1 MNGGT
6 TRTRTVSGAIVL
18 PDARI
23 ARLAVDAI
31 RVLSMDA
38 VQAARCG
45 HPGAPMGL
53 APAGYLLWRHVLR
66 HNPANPSWPDRDRF
80 VLSAGHASML
90 VYSVLH
96 LSGYELPLE
105 EIRRFRQWESR
116 TPGHPERGLTPGV
129 ETTTGP
135 LGQGVA
141 NSVGMALAERWLA
154 DRFNRPGHTVVD
166 HATYVLCS
174 DGDLMEGVSHEA
186 AELAG
191 HHRLGKLIW
200 IFDDNGITIEGS
212 TALATSTDQLR
223 RFEGYGW
230 HVQSVA
236 DGNDLSAIG
245 WAVHA
250 ARQETERPSFIAL
263 KTVIAYGSPNKA
275 GTAAAHGAALGE
287 EEVRLTKEALG
298 YPSLEPFWVA
308 EEARREWAEAKPR
321 GEALENEWTEVMA
334 AYRAALPG
342 EAEEFE
348 RFLSGGLPAGWES
361 AVGTAEAG
369 AHSGVASAGSA
380 RAQPESLAVAAKPE
394 ATRSSSGRVLQALA
408 RAIPNL
414 VGGSA
419 DLAPSNNTHIKGA
432 DSFLPDHPG
441 GRNLHFGVREHAM
454 GGILSGM
461 ALHGG
466 LRVYGG
472 TFLIFSDYMRP
483 AIRLAALMG
492 LPVTYVFTHDSIG
505 LGEDGPTHQPIEQLM
520 ALRAIPGLMD
530 FRPADAVETAAAW
543 RLALA
548 RSDGPAF
555 LALTRQAVPQL
566 EREGGSGEADAERGG
581 YVFREASGGPPEVVL
596 IGSGSELH
604 LAIEAGTAME
614 ADGIPTRVVSLPSW
628 YVFSRQEPAY
638 IDRVLPPDVL
648 ARVSLEAGSPL
659 GWSRWIGPLGEAV
672 GLDRFGASAPG
683 GTLFRE
689 LRITS
694 STVVERAHASLARV
708 RGDS

>member
-1 MNGGT
+1 
-6 TRTRTVSGAIVL
+6 
-18 PDARI
+18 
-23 ARLAVDAI
+23 
-31 RVLSMDA
+31 
-38 VQAARCG
+38 
-45 HPGAPMGL
+45 
-53 APAGYLLWRHVLR
+53 
-66 HNPANPSWPDRDRF
+66 
-80 VLSAGHASML
+80 
-90 VYSVLH
+90 
-96 LSGYELPLE
+96 
-105 EIRRFRQWESR
+105 
-116 TPGHPERGLTPGV
+116 
-129 ETTTGP
+129 
-135 LGQGVA
+135 
-141 NSVGMALAERWLA
+141 
-154 DRFNRPGHTVVD
+154 
-166 HATYVLCS
+166 
-174 DGDLMEGVSHEA
+174 
-186 AELAG
+186 
-191 HHRLGKLIW
+191 
-200 IFDDNGITIEGS
+200 
-212 TALATSTDQLR
+212 
-223 RFEGYGW
+223 
-230 HVQSVA
+230 
-236 DGNDLSAIG
+236 
-245 WAVHA
+245 
-250 ARQETERPSFIAL
+250 
-263 KTVIAYGSPNKA
+263 
-275 GTAAAHGAALGE
+275 
-287 EEVRLTKEALG
+287 
-298 YPSLEPFWVA
+298 
-308 EEARREWAEAKPR
+308 
-321 GEALENEWTEVMA
+321 MA

-555 LALTRQAVPQL
+555 LALTRQPVPQL

-581 YVFREASGGPPEVVL
+581 YVFREASGGPSGGRPDRL
-596 IGSGSELH
+596 GIGAPPRHRGRDGDGGRRDSHPCREPPP
-604 LAIEAGTAME
+604 AGTSSPGRSPRTSTESFHRTCSPASRWKR
-614 ADGIPTRVVSLPSW
+614 AARSDGP
-628 YVFSRQEPAY
+628 
-638 IDRVLPPDVL
+638 
-648 ARVSLEAGSPL
+648 AGSA
-659 GWSRWIGPLGEAV
+659 RWGRRSAWTV
-672 GLDRFGASAPG
+672 SAP
-683 GTLFRE
+683 
-689 LRITS
+689 LRPEERS
-694 STVVERAHASLARV
+694 SENCGSPPAQS
-708 RGDS
+708 